1 MIVTATELANNSKGI
16 VDRVLNK
23 GESAEIH
30 RHGKAVAHMRRTV
43 GVSAAE
49 LVARLKQT
57 RFTAAESNE
66 LSAAMAAAGK
76 LLS

>member
-30 RHGKAVAHMRRTV
+30 RHGKAVCHIRRSV
-43 GVSAAE
+43 GINAAE
-49 LVARLKQT
+49 LSARLQQA
-57 RFTAAESNE
+57 RFTAAESKE
-66 LSAAMAAAGK
+66 LSAAMTAAGK
-76 LLS
+76 MLS